1 MSVKL
6 QNRRDV
12 EAQLQKFLDKMVL
25 PPDMVATLTGR
36 EVNDAYVEYILN
48 LNAKIA
54 YVGQAAPAADGSSLD
69 LAPRETQAGKDL
81 APKLERLRLR
91 AVRLARVWSDA
102 VMALCA
108 VFRSKSTRA
117 VT

>member
-36 EVNDAYVEYILN
+36 DVNDAYVEYILN

-54 YVGQAAPAADGSSLD
+54 YVGQGAPAADGSSLD
-69 LAPRETQAGKDL
+69 LAPSETQAGKDL

-91 AVRLARVWSDA
+91 AVRGARVC
-102 VMALCA
+102 VVGLG
-108 VFRSKSTRA
+108 
-117 VT
+117 